1 MKTTERIPRVS
12 TVTTLRNLIPLTI
25 VCAALVAFGCGG
37 AKNRVQKPPE
47 APQYASIRAACLEHK
62 KSKDNGELQVPI
74 EREAQALGM
83 LVDCWQSA
91 EYAKKELAKAAVTI
105 QEIRDTSEVDYQ
117 VSETRRL
124 DAEARAEKHRRH
136 FWYAVGAGVV
146 AAVLGIIVGGL
157 AF

>member
-1 MKTTERIPRVS
+1 MGRVVAAILAVS
-12 TVTTLRNLIPLTI
+12 IAAV
-25 VCAALVAFGCGG
+25 ALVAFGCGG
-37 AKNRVQKPPE
+37 TRNRVQPPPE

-74 EREAQALGM
+74 EREAQVLGM

-105 QEIRDTSEVDYQ
+105 QEIRDTAAVDYQ

-124 DAEARAEKHRRH
+124 DAEAQAEKHRRH
-136 FWYAVGAGVV
+136 FWYAVAVGAVV
-146 AAVLGIIVGGL
+146 AAL
-157 AF
+157 AFGVGAIAF